1 MISGISSGVL
11 RQAFALLVTSQVLIC
26 LGVTFGINSVT
37 LIQVPRQPDRFLS
50 DGQLNWTVS
59 VTMLGALLGGLVS
72 APAAGPL
79 GARRLCLLAMPAHA
93 AGALAAA
100 LGGSF
105 VWVLLG
111 RLLMVAALGATE
123 GPARALLAEVV
134 APGRRAL
141 AATALN
147 AALGVGQVAVLLA
160 APWLRWQ
167 TLLLAAGCA
176 PPALCA
182 AGLLLLP
189 DSPSWLLAR
198 GRPAEE
204 AHRAITFYR
213 PEADAAAEL
222 AAVQSAAA
230 GSEGGPSLCRPEA
243 LRPLVRGGVAMAL
256 VGWCGGSAL
265 VQITPLVLEPLALPL
280 GSYQRALL
288 VPALGLLLVGAAL
301 PLVDRYGRLPL
312 LRLGGA
318 LSAAGCATVAAYC
331 LLEPARQAR
340 LGGLALTG
348 ALLVAVAH
356 FCLLGPV
363 LFTYASELLPS
374 GLRERGAIII
384 VTCLN
389 SGVFLMLKLYPIMRE
404 SLGLGGTFVVH
415 TAASLGMALLTAG
428 FLPET
433 RGLSLEQ
440 ISDLFT
446 ARPTDKGSVERPEDS
461 ANDHA
466 QTSV

>member
-1 MISGISSGVL
+1 
-11 RQAFALLVTSQVLIC
+11 
-26 LGVTFGINSVT
+26 
-37 LIQVPRQPDRFLS
+37 
-50 DGQLNWTVS
+50 
-59 VTMLGALLGGLVS
+59 
-72 APAAGPL
+72 
-79 GARRLCLLAMPAHA
+79 MPAHA

-134 APGRRAL
+134 APDRRAL

-160 APWLRWQ
+160 APWLR
-167 TLLLAAGCA
+167 C
-176 PPALCA
+176 
-182 AGLLLLP
+182 
-189 DSPSWLLAR
+189 WLLAR

-204 AHRAITFYR
+204 ARRAITFYR
-213 PEADAAAEL
+213 PEADAAVEL

-230 GSEGGPSLCRPEA
+230 GSEGAPSLCRPES

-301 PLVDRYGRLPL
+301 PLVDRYGRLTL

-389 SGVFLMLKLYPIMRE
+389 SAGFLMLKLYPMMRE

-446 ARPTDKGSVERPEDS
+446 ARPTDSDSVERQLQNHGTGDGEFDVLQYHS
-461 ANDHA
+461 FC
-466 QTSV
+466 